1 MVSPIT
7 RPSPSNIAEMM
18 PVIAEGTIILMHVCH
33 WLAPR
38 ESEASLKALGTLFR
52 ASSASVKMVGT
63 AIKARRHPA
72 VSEFNL
78 SSAKT
83 VIHPPSIEIPKNP
96 IRIEGIDA
104 INSIAGL
111 MSDFSLVFAT

>member
-63 AIKARRHPA
+63 AIRARRQPA
-72 VSEFNL
+72 VREFSL
-78 SSAKT
+78 SLVNSL
-83 VIHPPSIEIPKNP
+83 IIPPSTAIPKKP
-96 IRIEGIDA
+96 ITTDGIAD
-104 INSIAGL
+104 INSMLGFMIACSFL
-111 MSDFSLVFAT
+111 EAI